1 MGTMTTQAEQLAAQF
16 EAANNDVIAAVTGC
30 TDAQWRQTSASEGW
44 SVAVVAHHI
53 AIVNRDFLWIVTRLG
68 AGEVLSPRSS
78 MDEVHQSNA
87 QHARDFAA
95 VGKPETLDA
104 LRENGATVAQA
115 IRGLSDAQLE
125 RTAGVF
131 GGRELST
138 TQVVEWIV
146 IGHTREHLASIRATI
161 TA

>member
-1 MGTMTTQAEQLAAQF
+1 MATTTTRAEQLAAQF
-16 EAANNDVIAAVTGC
+16 EMATNEVIAAVMGC
-30 TDAQWRQTSASEGW
+30 TDTQWRETCASEGW

-53 AIVNRDFLWIVTRLG
+53 AVVNRDFIRIVTRLG
-68 AGEVLSPRSS
+68 AGEVLSPRAS
-78 MDEVHQSNA
+78 MDEVHRSNA
-87 QHARDFAA
+87 QHARAFAD

-115 IRGLSDAQLE
+115 IRSLSDTQLD

-138 TQVVEWIV
+138 AQVVEWIV
-146 IGHTREHLASIRATI
+146 IGHTRGHLASIRATI
-161 TA
+161 AA